1 MQLRPQGAKNTARPR
16 ESLREIQ
23 GEPMHGP
30 ALHATAAAT
39 LALGG
44 GLAAGDAAAQ
54 ASFDVQTQVLSVP
67 TIDVG
72 GQVYRNFTARLDA
85 DGRLTILSL
94 TPPADTA
101 ARIAAATAVAEG
113 SGNACTAIRPFYWE
127 VGDKTQR
134 LAGGSVNAAGNGTV
148 YEAGTVMNIASATK
162 WLYGAYVAEQ
172 RGGALTAEDVEF
184 LNFRSG
190 YVSLPALTGCQ
201 QNDTVASCLA
211 RGSNGVQ
218 TPSEI
223 GRFHYDGGHM
233 QKHASLPSPG
243 MALGAMNNAALATE
257 MRRVLGT
264 DIALSFSQPQPAGGA
279 RTSAKDYALFLR
291 KLLGRQLRMGSL
303 LGHHPVCTNPQ
314 TCPTATYS
322 PIATESWHYSIGH
335 WVEDDPTRGD
345 GAFSSAGAFG
355 FYPWIDASR
364 SFYGIVARTAIFG
377 SGNESAACGAAI
389 RRAWM
394 SGSAP

>member
-1 MQLRPQGAKNTARPR
+1 MAWREHPRQQHAFPEDTLHPKTPQ
-16 ESLREIQ
+16 
-23 GEPMHGP
+23 
-30 ALHATAAAT
+30 AAAVAT
-39 LALGG
+39 LALAAM
-44 GLAAGDAAAQ
+44 LAAGNAAAQ
-54 ASFDVQTQVLSVP
+54 ASFDLQTQQLSVP

-72 GQVYRNFTARLDA
+72 GQVYRNLVARLDP

-94 TPPADTA
+94 TPPATNA
-101 ARIAAATAVAEG
+101 ARIAAATAAAQ
-113 SGNACTAIRPFYWE
+113 SSSNACAPIRPFYWE
-127 VGDKTQR
+127 IGDKTQR

-148 YEAGTVMNIASATK
+148 YEAGTVMNIASASK

-172 RGGALTAEDVEF
+172 RGGALTTEDIEF

-201 QNDTVASCLA
+201 QNDTIASCVA
-211 RGSNGVQ
+211 RDSNGVQ
-218 TPSEI
+218 TPSEV

-233 QKHASLPSPG
+233 QKHASLPAPG
-243 MALGAMNNAALATE
+243 MGLGAMNNTTLAAEL
-257 MRRVLGT
+257 RRVLGT
-264 DIALSFSQPQPAGGA
+264 DISLSYSQPQPAGGV
-279 RTSAKDYALFLR
+279 RTSAKDYAVFLR
-291 KLLGRQLRMGSL
+291 KLLNRQLKMGSL
-303 LGHHPVCTNPQ
+303 LGSHPVCTNPQ

-322 PIATESWHYSIGH
+322 PIPTESWHYSIGH

-364 SFYGIVARTAIFG
+364 SFYGVLARTALAG

>member
-1 MQLRPQGAKNTARPR
+1 MHPKALPSVAR
-16 ESLREIQ
+16 
-23 GEPMHGP
+23 
-30 ALHATAAAT
+30 TAASTAI
-39 LALGG
+39 
-44 GLAAGDAAAQ
+44 GLAAALSAAGAAAQ
-54 ASFDVQTQVLSVP
+54 ASFDVQIQQLSVP
-67 TIDVG
+67 TIDVS
-72 GQVYRNFTARLDA
+72 GQVYRNLVARLDA

-94 TPPADTA
+94 TPPASNA
-101 ARIAAATAVAEG
+101 ARIAAATAAAQ
-113 SGNACTAIRPFYWE
+113 SSSNACAAIRPFYWE
-127 VGDKTQR
+127 IGDKTQR
-134 LAGGSVNAAGNGTV
+134 QAGGSVNAAGNGTV
-148 YEAGTVMNIASATK
+148 YEAGTVMNIASASK

-172 RGGALTAEDVEF
+172 RGGALTAEDIEF

-190 YVSLPALTGCQ
+190 YVSLPPVNGCQ
-201 QNDTVASCLA
+201 QNDTIGSCLA
-211 RGSNGVQ
+211 RDSNGMQ
-218 TPSEI
+218 TPSEV

-243 MALGAMNNAALATE
+243 MALGSMNNATLAAE

-264 DIALSFSQPQPAGGA
+264 DIALSFSQPQPAGGV

-291 KLLGRQLRMGSL
+291 KLLNKQLKMGGL
-303 LGHHPVCTNPQ
+303 LGSYPVCTNPQ

-335 WVEDDPTRGD
+335 WVEDDPARGD

-364 SFYGIVARTAIFG
+364 SYYGVVARTAIFG

-389 RRAWM
+389 RRAWI

>member
-1 MQLRPQGAKNTARPR
+1 MQPDTLR
-16 ESLREIQ
+16 
-23 GEPMHGP
+23 
-30 ALHATAAAT
+30 AAA
-39 LALGG
+39 AAAVA
-44 GLAAGDAAAQ
+44 LAAMLTAGPAAAQ
-54 ASFDVQTQVLSVP
+54 ASFDVQTQQLTVP
-67 TIDVG
+67 TIDVD
-72 GQVYRNFTARLDA
+72 GQVYRNLIARLDP

-94 TPPADTA
+94 TAPADAA
-101 ARIAAATAVAEG
+101 ARIAAATATAQ
-113 SGNACTAIRPFYWE
+113 SSSNACAPIRPFYWE
-127 VGDKTQR
+127 IGDKTQR

-148 YEAGTVMNIASATK
+148 YEAGTVMNIASASK

-172 RGGALTAEDVEF
+172 RGGALTTEDIEF

-201 QNDTVASCLA
+201 QSDTIASCVA

-218 TPSEI
+218 TPAEV

-233 QKHASLPSPG
+233 QKHASLPAPG
-243 MALGAMNNAALATE
+243 MALGAMNNTALATE
-257 MRRVLGT
+257 LRRVLGT
-264 DIALSFSQPQPAGGA
+264 DIALSFSQPQPAGGV

-291 KLLGRQLRMGSL
+291 KLLGRQLKMGSL
-303 LGHHPVCTNPQ
+303 LGAYPVCTNPQ
-314 TCPTATYS
+314 TCPTATYT

-335 WVEDDPTRGD
+335 WVEDDPARGD

-364 SFYGIVARTAIFG
+364 SFYGVVARAALFG

-389 RRAWM
+389 RRAWI
-394 SGSAP
+394 SGIAA

>member
-1 MQLRPQGAKNTARPR
+1 MHRKTVRTATT
-16 ESLREIQ
+16 
-23 GEPMHGP
+23 G
-30 ALHATAAAT
+30 AAALSVT
-39 LALGG
+39 LTTA
-44 GLAAGDAAAQ
+44 LAAALAAEDAAAQ
-54 ASFDVQTQVLSVP
+54 ATFDVHTQQLSVP
-67 TIDVG
+67 TIDVS
-72 GQVYRNFTARLDA
+72 GQVYRNLVARLDP

-94 TPPADTA
+94 TPPATTA
-101 ARIAAATAVAEG
+101 ARIAAATAAAQ
-113 SGNACTAIRPFYWE
+113 SSSNACAPIRPFYWE
-127 VGDKTQR
+127 VGDKNER

-172 RGGALTAEDVEF
+172 RGGALTTEDIEF

-201 QNDTVASCLA
+201 QNDTIATCLA

-243 MALGAMNNAALATE
+243 MALGAMNNATLAAE

-264 DIALSFSQPQPAGGA
+264 DIALSFSQPQPAGGV
-279 RTSAKDYALFLR
+279 RTSARDYALFLR
-291 KLLGRQLRMGSL
+291 KLLNKQLKMGSL
-303 LGHHPVCTNPQ
+303 LGSHPVCTNPQ
-314 TCPTATYS
+314 TCATATYA
-322 PIATESWHYSIGH
+322 PITTESWHYSIGH

-364 SFYGIVARTAIFG
+364 SYYGIVARAALVG

-389 RRAWM
+389 RRAWI

>member
-1 MQLRPQGAKNTARPR
+1 MRSAVRTTA
-16 ESLREIQ
+16 S
-23 GEPMHGP
+23 
-30 ALHATAAAT
+30 AATAVAAT
-39 LALGG
+39 LSS
-44 GLAAGDAAAQ
+44 AGAAAQ
-54 ASFDVQTQVLSVP
+54 ASFDIQTQQLSVP

-72 GQVYRNFTARLDA
+72 GQVYRNLVARLDA
-85 DGRLTILSL
+85 DGRLTILNL
-94 TPPADTA
+94 TPPASTA
-101 ARIAAATAVAEG
+101 ARIAAATAAAQSG
-113 SGNACTAIRPFYWE
+113 SNACAPIRPFYWE
-127 VGDKTQR
+127 VGDKAQR

-148 YEAGTVMNIASATK
+148 YEAGTVMNIASASK

-172 RGGALTAEDVEF
+172 RGGALTAEDIEF

-201 QNDTVASCLA
+201 QNDTIGSCLA

-218 TPSEI
+218 TPSEV

-243 MALGAMNNAALATE
+243 MALGAMNNAMLAAE

-264 DIALSFSQPQPAGGA
+264 DIALSFSQPQPAGGV
-279 RTSAKDYALFLR
+279 RTSAKDYAAFLR
-291 KLLGRQLRMGSL
+291 KLLNKQLKMGSL
-303 LGHHPVCTNPQ
+303 LGSHPVCTNPQ

-335 WVEDDPTRGD
+335 WVEDDPARGD

-364 SFYGIVARTAIFG
+364 SFYGVVARTAIFG

-389 RRAWM
+389 RRAWI